1 MTVSRGG
8 DNPRGTERYGRDTVE
23 HARVV
28 NLSDAV
34 FAIAMTLLAFKI
46 EAPPTAAG
54 GADLAAAVPQ
64 ILAFLL
70 SFTVVANFWWHHHRM
85 FALLD
90 AAEPGLVF
98 LNLALLGAIALVPFP
113 TELIGRHPGER
124 APALV
129 YLALMLTISVLILL
143 IVHRAERVGLWRGH
157 VDSAERTGLR
167 VGWAAMVGVVLLA
180 LPVALL
186 APVAGLALLLLT
198 GPADAFARRVW
209 RT

>member
-1 MTVSRGG
+1 VPVGRDGG
-8 DNPRGTERYGRDTVE
+8 NPRRTERYGRDTVE

-46 EAPPTAAG
+46 EAPPTDAG

-70 SFTVVANFWWHHHRM
+70 SFTVVANFWWHHHRL

-90 AAEPGLVF
+90 AAEPGLVL
-98 LNLALLGAIALVPFP
+98 LNLGLLGAIALVPFP

-129 YLALMLTISVLILL
+129 YLALMLAISALILL
-143 IVHRAERVGLWRGH
+143 IVQRAEQAGLWRAH
-157 VDSAERTGLR
+157 VDSAERAGLR
-167 VGWAAMVGVVLLA
+167 VGWAAMVGLTLLA

-186 APVAGLALLLLT
+186 APIAGLALLLLT
-198 GPADAFARRVW
+198 GPADAAARRLS
-209 RT
+209 RA